1 MRSKPSS
8 RSATIVSHLL
18 LLVGAVLMLVPLIWT
33 LSTSLKAPGS
43 EFDIPVRWIPETWHF
58 ENCLEVARRAP
69 LPRWFFNSRV
79 VPLAA
84 TVGQLLTGSLAGYA
98 FARLRFRGRDSTFLM
113 FLATMMIPPQVTIIP
128 LFIIVRTFG
137 WYDTYP
143 GLIVPGLFGAFSVF
157 IMRQFFLTIPGELE
171 DAARIDGANHWQIYW
186 RVLLPLSGPALA
198 TLGTF
203 TFMSFWN
210 SFLYPLVITRSE
222 EMRTLPVGLIVFRN
236 TFTTEWTLLTAGL
249 VMSLIPVVIAFLL
262 GQRYFVRGI
271 TMTGIK

>member
-1 MRSKPSS
+1 M
-8 RSATIVSHLL
+8 
-18 LLVGAVLMLVPLIWT
+18 
-33 LSTSLKAPGS
+33 
-43 EFDIPVRWIPETWHF
+43 
-58 ENCLEVARRAP
+58 
-69 LPRWFFNSRV
+69 
-79 VPLAA
+79 
-84 TVGQLLTGSLAGYA
+84 LTGSMAGYA

-137 WYDTYP
+137 WYDTFP

-186 RVLLPLSGPALA
+186 RVMLPLSGPALA

-210 SFLYPLVITRSE
+210 SFLYPLLIAGGGDLRALPGGSGGFRDTFVTGWTR
-222 EMRTLPVGLIVFRN
+222 LP
-236 TFTTEWTLLTAGL
+236 AGL
-249 VMSLIPVVIAFLL
+249 ARSLTPVTIGFLS
-262 GQRYFVRGI
+262 GRRYFVRAI
-271 TMTGIK
+271 TMPATR

>member
-1 MRSKPSS
+1 MNRTN
-8 RSATIVSHLL
+8 RRATVLAHALL
-18 LLVGAVLMLVPLIWT
+18 FIGAVLMLVPLIWT
-33 LSTSLKAPGS
+33 LSTSLKLPGS
-43 EFDIPVRWIPETWHF
+43 EFNIPVRWIPETWHF
-58 ENCLEVARRAP
+58 ENYLEVARRVP
-69 LPRWFFNSRV
+69 LPRWFFNSLV
-79 VPLAA
+79 VALAA
-84 TVGQLLTGSLAGYA
+84 TVGQMLTGSMAGYA
-98 FARLRFRGRDSTFLM
+98 FARLHFKGRDTTFLL

-128 LFIIVRTFG
+128 LFIIVRAFG
-137 WYDTYP
+137 WYDTFP

-186 RVLLPLSGPALA
+186 RVMLPLSGPALA

-222 EMRTLPVGLIVFRN
+222 EMRTLPVGLSVFRN
-236 TFTTEWTLLTAGL
+236 TFVTEWTLLTAGL
-249 VMSLIPVVIAFLL
+249 IMSLIPVIIAFLL

>member
-1 MRSKPSS
+1 MTQRSS
-8 RSATIVSHLL
+8 RSATFLAHALL
-18 LLVGAVLMLVPLIWT
+18 LLGAILMLVPLIWT
-33 LSTSLKAPGS
+33 VSTSLKAPGS
-43 EFDIPVRWIPETWHF
+43 EFNIPVRWIPETWHF
-58 ENCLEVARRAP
+58 DNYLQVADRVP
-69 LPRWFFNSRV
+69 LARWFFNSFV
-79 VPLAA
+79 VAVAA
-84 TVGQLLTGSLAGYA
+84 TLGQMLTGSMAGYA
-98 FARLRFRGRDSTFLM
+98 FARLRFRGRNTTFLLY
-113 FLATMMIPPQVTIIP
+113 LATMMIPPQVTIIP
-128 LFIIVRTFG
+128 LFIIVRAFG

-157 IMRQFFLTIPGELE
+157 IMRQFFLTIPNELE

-186 RVLLPLSGPALA
+186 RVMLPLSGPALA

-203 TFMSFWN
+203 TFMGFWN
-210 SFLYPLVITRSE
+210 SFLYPLVITRTE
-222 EMRTLPVGLIVFRN
+222 AMRTLPVGLSVFRD

>member
-1 MRSKPSS
+1 MKPSK
-8 RSATIVSHLL
+8 RSATVLAHVLL
-18 LLVGAVLMLVPLIWT
+18 GLGAVLMLVPLIWT
-33 LSTSLKAPGS
+33 ISTSLKAPGS

-58 ENCLEVARRAP
+58 ENYLEVARRVP
-69 LPRWFFNSRV
+69 LPRWFLNSLV
-79 VPLAA
+79 VAIAA
-84 TVGQLLTGSLAGYA
+84 TVGQMLTGSMAGYA
-98 FARLRFRGRDSTFLM
+98 FARLRFRGRDSLFLM

-128 LFIIVRTFG
+128 LFIIVRAFG
-137 WYDTYP
+137 WYDTFP

-186 RVLLPLSGPALA
+186 RVMLPLSGPALA

-222 EMRTLPVGLIVFRN
+222 EMRTLPVGLSVFRN

>member
-1 MRSKPSS
+1 MNRTN
-8 RSATIVSHLL
+8 RRATVLTHTLL
-18 LLVGAVLMLVPLIWT
+18 FIGAVLMLVPLIWT
-33 LSTSLKAPGS
+33 LSTSLKLPGS
-43 EFDIPVRWIPETWHF
+43 EFNIPVRWIPETWHF
-58 ENCLEVARRAP
+58 ENYLEVARRVP
-69 LPRWFFNSRV
+69 LPRWFFNSLV
-79 VPLAA
+79 VALAA
-84 TVGQLLTGSLAGYA
+84 TVGQMLTGSMAGYA
-98 FARLRFRGRDSTFLM
+98 FARLHFRGRDTTFLL

-128 LFIIVRTFG
+128 LFIIVRAFG
-137 WYDTYP
+137 WYDTFP

-157 IMRQFFLTIPGELE
+157 IMRQFFLTIPNELE

-186 RVLLPLSGPALA
+186 RVMLPLSGPALA

-222 EMRTLPVGLIVFRN
+222 DMRTLPVGLSVFRN
-236 TFTTEWTLLTAGL
+236 TFVTEWTLLTAGL
-249 VMSLIPVVIAFLL
+249 IMSLIPVIIAFLL

>member
-1 MRSKPSS
+1 MNRSS
-8 RSATIVSHLL
+8 RSATVTAHLL
-18 LLVGAVLMLVPLIWT
+18 LGVGAVLMLVPLIWT
-33 LSTSLKAPGS
+33 LSTSLKTPGS
-43 EFDIPVRWIPETWHF
+43 EFSIPVRWIPETWHF
-58 ENCLEVARRAP
+58 ENYLEVARRVP
-69 LPRWFFNSRV
+69 LPRWFFNSLV
-79 VPLAA
+79 VALAA
-84 TVGQLLTGSLAGYA
+84 TAGQMLTGSMAGYA
-98 FARLRFRGRDSTFLM
+98 FARLRFRGRDTTFLL

-128 LFIIVRTFG
+128 LFIIVRAFG

-157 IMRQFFLTIPGELE
+157 IMRQFFLTIPDELE

-186 RVLLPLSGPALA
+186 RVMLPLSGPALA

-210 SFLYPLVITRSE
+210 SFLYPLVITRTE
-222 EMRTLPVGLIVFRN
+222 QMRTLPVGLSVFRN

-249 VMSLIPVVIAFLL
+249 IMSLIPVVIAFLL